1 MSEEASDMSTGMEAT
16 TTPEVDV
23 NPFAFT
29 ETDLEQPM
37 ETAETT
43 GEENTNGGE
52 YEFNLGEDSS
62 IPQHL
67 HRGLAE
73 RAQQLGLDGS
83 KAAEY
88 LNAAMSY
95 AQEME
100 AQAAKESGAA
110 LRQEWGSEFD
120 ARVNATK
127 QFMVRMSQ
135 KAGLSIEQMSIL
147 MSPNGFRLMNAIRQA
162 SGGENVR
169 YAGNPQS
176 APKMTPE
183 QELEEIYADPVKY
196 HALITPGD
204 PQHKI
209 VNRRVNELLG
219 IP

>member
-1 MSEEASDMSTGMEAT
+1 MSDEAVEMPSTAEAAPA
-16 TTPEVDV
+16 PEVEV

-29 ETDLEQPM
+29 ESDLAQPAEIVSS
-37 ETAETT
+37 ET
-43 GEENTNGGE
+43 EEPQATSE
-52 YEFNLGEDSS
+52 YEFNLGDDSS
-62 IPQHL
+62 IPQYL
-67 HRGLAE
+67 HGGLAE

-88 LNAAMSY
+88 LNAAMNY

-100 AQAAKESGAA
+100 AQAARESGAA
-110 LRQEWGSEFD
+110 LRKEWGSDFD
-120 ARVNATK
+120 AKVNATK

-169 YAGNPQS
+169 YAGSPQNTPKLS
-176 APKMTPE
+176 AE

>member
-1 MSEEASDMSTGMEAT
+1 MSDEVTEMPNATEAAAETE
-16 TTPEVDV
+16 V

-29 ETDLEQPM
+29 DSDFEQP
-37 ETAETT
+37 ENTEDVNTEVEET
-43 GEENTNGGE
+43 GEESS
-52 YEFNLGEDSS
+52 YEFNLGDDSS

-67 HRGLAE
+67 HSGLAE

-95 AQEME
+95 AQEVE
-100 AQAAKESGAA
+100 AQMAKESGEA
-110 LRQEWGSEFD
+110 LRKEWGSEFD
-120 ARVNATK
+120 AKVDATK
-127 QFMVRMSQ
+127 QFMVRMSK
-135 KAGLSIEQMSIL
+135 KAGLSAEQMGIL

-169 YAGNPQS
+169 YAGNPQN

>member
-1 MSEEASDMSTGMEAT
+1 MSEEATETPNVPEPPVEA
-16 TTPEVDV
+16 EV
-23 NPFAFT
+23 NPFAFG
-29 ETDLEQPM
+29 ESDLEQPG
-37 ETAETT
+37 EVEQPEVGDTEGT
-43 GEENTNGGE
+43 GS
-52 YEFNLGEDSS
+52 YEFNLGEDSG

-67 HRGLAE
+67 HGGLAE

-169 YAGNPQS
+169 YAGSPQNT
-176 APKMTPE
+176 PKMTPE

-204 PQHKI
+204 PQHKM